1 MHRSFISSL
10 LLLLTASL
18 LLTPFQFGMADEVI
32 NEEEEAAEAAVTID
46 NHKDN
51 TNAHAHPDANAGVNT
66 VLSKSNKISG
76 EAGTLFQI
84 LDHNHDHKL
93 TLSDFNYMDTDKNE
107 QISLDEFKT
116 VISNGSGVSGGISG
130 VNGAALIANT
140 KKKFF
145 TNTNGNGNGNDDD
158 TGGFTKGF
166 TSSTAMIIATEIGDK
181 TFFIAAVLSMRHA
194 RLTVFAGAILALIC
208 MTILR

>member
-1 MHRSFISSL
+1 MHRSSISSL
-10 LLLLTASL
+10 LFLITASL

-32 NEEEEAAEAAVTID
+32 NEEEAEAAVTID

-51 TNAHAHPDANAGVNT
+51 TNTNVNTHPNAGVNT
-66 VLSKSNKISG
+66 VSKSNTISG

-107 QISLDEFKT
+107 QITLDEFKT
-116 VISNGSGVSGGISG
+116 VISNGSGIGSASG
-130 VNGAALIANT
+130 VGGAALIAKT
-140 KKKFF
+140 KKNFF
-145 TNTNGNGNGNDDD
+145 TNTNGNGNDDD

>member
-1 MHRSFISSL
+1 
-10 LLLLTASL
+10 

-32 NEEEEAAEAAVTID
+32 NEEEAEAAVTID

-51 TNAHAHPDANAGVNT
+51 TNTNVNTHPNAGVNT
-66 VLSKSNKISG
+66 VSKSNTISG

-107 QISLDEFKT
+107 QITLDEFKT

-130 VNGAALIANT
+130 VSGVNGGAALIANT

>member
-32 NEEEEAAEAAVTID
+32 NEEEAEAAVTID

-51 TNAHAHPDANAGVNT
+51 TNANAHPDANGNINT

-107 QISLDEFKT
+107 QITLDEFKT
-116 VISNGSGVSGGISG
+116 VISNGSGIGSASG
-130 VNGAALIANT
+130 VGGAALIAKT
-140 KKKFF
+140 KKNFF
-145 TNTNGNGNGNDDD
+145 TNTNGNGNDDD